1 LNAHSAH
8 EADFRD
14 LFFKEFCFSARSAE
28 SAFKIRFF
36 KPLLGDK
43 QFSDPPII
51 GFYIFSPYNL
61 KRTSTFRNSGKFSSI
76 FMIGI
81 IILIFLAYRIYHA
94 AKETGRNAV
103 GWTLAAIGV
112 YVVIQLLIGFGF
124 VFLVEIGHQIFGW
137 REDALNNYVIPI
149 SFLSVILSLV
159 GVWILANYVS
169 SEPENKNA
177 LQPPPQF

>member
-1 LNAHSAH
+1 
-8 EADFRD
+8 
-14 LFFKEFCFSARSAE
+14 
-28 SAFKIRFF
+28 
-36 KPLLGDK
+36 
-43 QFSDPPII
+43 
-51 GFYIFSPYNL
+51 
-61 KRTSTFRNSGKFSSI
+61 
-76 FMIGI
+76 MIGI